1 MQLFKEHLGL
11 LNVQSS
17 NEYHV
22 DGYRD
27 MRREDVV
34 VMDPLHDE
42 FYYDIWNKTAEKNT
56 LVYRDV
62 FRCVP
67 DDTVHSVEQHRQF
80 VPDPT
85 RVLPGHVAEPW
96 NRTNEQ
102 IQAKLDDIQGHLV
115 EFPTEYLKNISM
127 TASVMQEAVPPI
139 VFT

>member
-1 MQLFKEHLGL
+1 MAQVNYLYFL
-11 LNVQSS
+11 
-17 NEYHV
+17 
-22 DGYRD
+22 
-27 MRREDVV
+27 
-34 VMDPLHDE
+34 
-42 FYYDIWNKTAEKNT
+42 
-56 LVYRDV
+56 
-62 FRCVP
+62 
-67 DDTVHSVEQHRQF
+67 VHSVEQHRQF